1 MDINE
6 GGKRSIMMEK
16 EIELKQVTKQKMIF
30 DENDEIDHARVE
42 RRREIK
48 LITGERQE
56 RGDDTE

>member
-6 GGKRSIMMEK
+6 GGKRSIMME

-30 DENDEIDHARVE
+30 DESDEIDHARVE

-56 RGDDTE
+56 RGVDTE

>member
-1 MDINE
+1 
-6 GGKRSIMMEK
+6 MMEK